1 MEKEKILEK
10 ARKKHPIGEME
21 SQKINK
27 SCWIALVVTGICAIV
42 LMIVEGALK
51 HFTAI
56 YAIGFVCYTW
66 ASVFYACQY
75 FIAKRPRGVLI
86 GAILH
91 GLAATT
97 MLTLYILTNVGA
109 M

>member
-10 ARKKHPIGEME
+10 AQKKHPVGEME
-21 SQKINK
+21 AQKTNK
-27 SCWIALVVTGICAIV
+27 SCWIALVVTGICAIA

-56 YAIGFVCYTW
+56 YALGFVCYTW
-66 ASVFYACQY
+66 ASVFYSCQY
-75 FIAKRPRGVLI
+75 FVAKRPRGVLI

-91 GLAATT
+91 GFGAVI
-97 MLTLYILTNVGA
+97 MLTLFILTNVGV

>member
-1 MEKEKILEK
+1 MEKEQILEK
-10 ARKKHPIGEME
+10 AHKKHPVGEME
-21 SQKINK
+21 AQKINK
-27 SCWIALVVTGICAIV
+27 SCWIALLVTGICAIA
-42 LMIVEGALK
+42 LMIVEGVLK

-66 ASVFYACQY
+66 ASLFYSCQY

-91 GLAATT
+91 GVAAVT
-97 MLTLYILTNVGA
+97 MLTLYILTNVGVI
-109 M
+109 